1 MRVIKS
7 PFEHLLNILVIA
19 VIIAILNSVM
29 IIAKNSEIWQENN
42 LLYPQIMIYLNATA
56 TQTDVSVIES
66 SINKYNQKLIKNY
79 QFISKS
85 QGLLELQAD
94 EQLKQIASDVI
105 SSNDNPL
112 PDILIVNTA
121 SADKKLLAQ
130 LVNKIAKLPM
140 VDDVQIDINYASKI
154 SDLISFIKKI
164 AGLIQVL
171 FVMVLILVIY
181 NMVRLQMLLRH
192 DEITVSRLIGASDSF
207 IMRPLAYYAV
217 LQVILAS
224 GIAFVLVNWFINFIN
239 HLFLS
244 FSTLFGH
251 AFLLTNL
258 TPTQLTVMLLI
269 LIIFTIFA
277 VFLAVRWVFSKSY
290 SR

>member
-1 MRVIKS
+1 MKSLSLHVRSLLNAIMRVIKS

-66 SINKYNQKLIKNY
+66 TINKYNQKLIKNY

-154 SDLISFIKKI
+154 SDLIGFIKKI
-164 AGLIQVL
+164 AGLIQLL
-171 FVMVLILVIY
+171 FVLVLILVIY

-217 LQVILAS
+217 LQVVLAS

-239 HLFLS
+239 HL
-244 FSTLFGH
+244 
-251 AFLLTNL
+251 
-258 TPTQLTVMLLI
+258 
-269 LIIFTIFA
+269 
-277 VFLAVRWVFSKSY
+277 
-290 SR
+290 